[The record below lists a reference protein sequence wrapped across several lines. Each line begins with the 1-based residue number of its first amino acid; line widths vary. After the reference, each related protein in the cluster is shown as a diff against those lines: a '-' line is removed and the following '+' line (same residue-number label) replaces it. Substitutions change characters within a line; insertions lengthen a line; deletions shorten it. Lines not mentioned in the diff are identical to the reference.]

1 MSEAKDKHVTGDTAI
16 LLRVEVSVDVDKYVD
31 KFGLQEQF
39 SVMKP
44 DAVQAVALML
54 AQADVLAYTKK
65 NQFLTIDD
73 INESF
78 ADRGVSVVMPER
90 KLEDER

>member
-1 MSEAKDKHVTGDTAI
+1 MSEVKDKHVTGDTAI
-16 LLRVEVSVDVDKYVD
+16 LLRVNVSVDVDKYVD

-44 DAVQAVALML
+44 DTVQTVVLML

-78 ADRGVSVVMPER
+78 SDRGVSVSIPER
-90 KLEDER
+90 KPEDER

>member
-39 SVMKP
+39 SVMTP